1 MTTGMVLG
9 AGLTAVLAGFPVPI
23 LAGLLAVAGL
33 LHVTLLKDLRNPTH
47 WALALAV
54 GLAGVLSNL
63 AIALAGALLI
73 WWVTRAVSFSP

>member
-1 MTTGMVLG
+1 
-9 AGLTAVLAGFPVPI
+9 
-23 LAGLLAVAGL
+23 
-33 LHVTLLKDLRNPTH
+33 
-47 WALALAV
+47 LALAV